1 MIFMVLGICGLTWI
15 LKKWWYKSGGVL
27 VEKQGQDKKKVVVFG
42 ASQSGNK
49 AMRRLED
56 FNIIIEGFT
65 DNNTK
70 KWGKQ
75 FSGKPVFPPEEIFR
89 DKESYL
95 IIISSVY
102 EDEIM
107 QQCLDAGMD
116 KDSVYILEDFIIQQT
131 GIFMKRYSYLE
142 GIKPYVNNERTL
154 VITVPNKN
162 NEYSGVT
169 SWMYSVAYGL
179 ASINAK
185 FLVLTEEMGDE
196 MPACAVQHVVPYN
209 SYAFEEDTGDGIRI
223 RTGKDYPG
231 LYKKET
237 DSLVHIMMQNLP
249 CTVITS
255 ETYGAEYVATYIL
268 KKLFPGLVK
277 VVTVIHSDEKARY
290 KRGIWHEKDL
300 DGYLCV
306 AESSLGKW
314 EKEYNVP
321 SWKLF
326 YHEFPVLCTGEGQ
339 HAYSKENEPVRLGFL
354 GRLEV
359 NAKRCD
365 LLVKITQELEKK
377 KINYSLSIAGEG
389 SYKEELKKFIEEN
402 SLQDRLVLAGFVKH
416 SSLGR
421 FWNDKDICIITSDYE
436 GSCTAVME
444 AMSYGAVPVVTNFSS
459 AGSLVDDGTDGYIVP
474 AGGYK
479 DIADKICSLYYSRDL
494 IEKMGNMNKEKM
506 SGKYSP
512 EGYAAYLVKMQEE
525 IWERSSTV

>member
-1 MIFMVLGICGLTWI
+1 M
-15 LKKWWYKSGGVL
+15 
-27 VEKQGQDKKKVVVFG
+27 EKQVQNNRKVVVFG

-56 FNIIIEGFT
+56 FGIIIEGFT
-65 DNNTK
+65 DNNSK

-75 FSGKPVFPPEEIFR
+75 FSGKPVLPPEEIFR
-89 DKESYL
+89 DKDSYL

-107 QQCLDAGMD
+107 QQCMDAGMD
-116 KDSVYILEDFIIQQT
+116 KGSVYILEDFIIQQT
-131 GIFMKRYSYLE
+131 DIFMKRYSYLE

-196 MPACAVQHVVPYN
+196 MPACAVQHVIPYN
-209 SYAFEEDTGDGIRI
+209 SYAFEEDTGDGIRV
-223 RTGKDYPG
+223 RTGKGYPG

-255 ETYGAEYVATYIL
+255 ETYGAEYVAAYIL

-277 VVTVIHSDEKARY
+277 VVTVIHSDERARY

-314 EKEYNVP
+314 EKEYSVP
-321 SWKLF
+321 PWKLF
-326 YHEFPVLCTGEGQ
+326 YHEFPVLCTGGGQ
-339 HAYSKENEPVRLGFL
+339 HDYSKENEPVRLGFL

-365 LLVKITQELEKK
+365 LLVKIAEELEKK

-402 SLQDRLVLAGFVKH
+402 SLQDKVVLAGFVKH

-474 AGGYK
+474 AGDYK
-479 DIADKICSLYYSRDL
+479 EIANKICSLYYSRDL
-494 IEKMGNMNKEKM
+494 IENMGNMNKEKM

>member
-1 MIFMVLGICGLTWI
+1 M
-15 LKKWWYKSGGVL
+15 
-27 VEKQGQDKKKVVVFG
+27 EKQGQDNRKVVVFG

-56 FNIIIEGFT
+56 FGIIIEGFT
-65 DNNTK
+65 DNNSK

-89 DKESYL
+89 DKDSYL

-107 QQCLDAGMD
+107 QQCMDAGMD
-116 KDSVYILEDFIIQQT
+116 KGSVYILEDFIIQQT
-131 GIFMKRYSYLE
+131 DIFMKRYSYLE

-196 MPACAVQHVVPYN
+196 MPACAVQHVIPYN
-209 SYAFEEDTGDGIRI
+209 SYAFEEDTGDGIRV
-223 RTGKDYPG
+223 RTGKGYPG

-255 ETYGAEYVATYIL
+255 ETYGAEYVAAYIL
-268 KKLFPGLVK
+268 KKLFPELVK
-277 VVTVIHSDEKARY
+277 VVTVIHSDERARY

-314 EKEYNVP
+314 EKGYNVP

-365 LLVKITQELEKK
+365 LLVKIAEELEKK

-402 SLQDRLVLAGFVKH
+402 SLQDKVVLAGFVKH

-474 AGGYK
+474 AGDYK
-479 DIADKICSLYYSRDL
+479 EIADKICSLYYSRDL
-494 IEKMGNMNKEKM
+494 IEKMGNIDKEKI
-506 SGKYSP
+506 SKKYSP
-512 EGYAAYLVKMQEE
+512 EGYANYLINMQGK
-525 IWERSSTV
+525 IWEKN

>member
-1 MIFMVLGICGLTWI
+1 M
-15 LKKWWYKSGGVL
+15 
-27 VEKQGQDKKKVVVFG
+27 EKQGQDNKKVVVFG

-75 FSGKPVFPPEEIFR
+75 FSGKHVFPPEEIFK
-89 DKESYL
+89 DKDSYL

-116 KDSVYILEDFIIQQT
+116 KDSVYILEDFIIRQT
-131 GIFMKRYSYLE
+131 GIFMGHYSYLE
-142 GIKPYVNNERTL
+142 GIKPYVNSGRTL

-179 ASINAK
+179 ASTNAK
-185 FLVLTEEMGDE
+185 FIILTEDMGDE
-196 MPACAVQHVVPYN
+196 MPSCAVQHVIPYN
-209 SYAFEEDTGDGIRI
+209 SYAFEEDTGDGIRV
-223 RTGKDYPG
+223 RRGEGYPG

-237 DSLVHIMMQNLP
+237 DSLVHMMLQNLP

-255 ETYGAEYVATYIL
+255 ETYGAEYVAAYIL
-268 KKLFPGLVK
+268 KNLFPGLVK
-277 VVTVIHSDEKARY
+277 VVTVIHSDERARY

-306 AESSLGKW
+306 AESSVEKW

-321 SWKLF
+321 SWKIF
-326 YHEFPVLCTGEGQ
+326 YHGFPVLCTEEGQ
-339 HAYSKENEPVRLGFL
+339 HVYSKANEPVRLGFL

-359 NAKRCD
+359 KAKRCD
-365 LLVKITQELEKK
+365 LLVKVIQELEKK
-377 KINYSLSIAGEG
+377 EINYSLSIAGEG

-402 SLQDRLVLAGFVKH
+402 SLQDRVELAGFVKH
-416 SSLGR
+416 SSLGE
-421 FWNDKDICIITSDYE
+421 FWNDKDICIVTSDYE

-459 AGSLVDDGTDGYIVP
+459 AGRLVTDGVDGYIVP
-474 AGGYK
+474 AGDYK
-479 DIADKICSLYYSRDL
+479 GIADNISRLFYSRDL
-494 IEKMGNMNKEKM
+494 IEKMGDINRKKIPEE
-506 SGKYSP
+506 YSP
-512 EGYAAYLVKMQEE
+512 ERYAAYLVKMQEQ
-525 IWERSSTV
+525 IWERN

>member
-1 MIFMVLGICGLTWI
+1 M
-15 LKKWWYKSGGVL
+15 
-27 VEKQGQDKKKVVVFG
+27 
-42 ASQSGNK
+42 
-49 AMRRLED
+49 
-56 FNIIIEGFT
+56 
-65 DNNTK
+65 
-70 KWGKQ
+70 
-75 FSGKPVFPPEEIFR
+75 
-89 DKESYL
+89 
-95 IIISSVY
+95 
-102 EDEIM
+102 
-107 QQCLDAGMD
+107 
-116 KDSVYILEDFIIQQT
+116 
-131 GIFMKRYSYLE
+131 
-142 GIKPYVNNERTL
+142 
-154 VITVPNKN
+154 
-162 NEYSGVT
+162 
-169 SWMYSVAYGL
+169 
-179 ASINAK
+179 
-185 FLVLTEEMGDE
+185 
-196 MPACAVQHVVPYN
+196 
-209 SYAFEEDTGDGIRI
+209 
-223 RTGKDYPG
+223 
-231 LYKKET
+231 
-237 DSLVHIMMQNLP
+237 
-249 CTVITS
+249 
-255 ETYGAEYVATYIL
+255 
-268 KKLFPGLVK
+268 FPGLVK

>member
-1 MIFMVLGICGLTWI
+1 M
-15 LKKWWYKSGGVL
+15 
-27 VEKQGQDKKKVVVFG
+27 EKQVEDNKKVVVFG

-75 FSGKPVFPPEEIFR
+75 FSGKHVFPPEEIFK
-89 DKESYL
+89 DKDSYL

-116 KDSVYILEDFIIQQT
+116 KDSVYILEDFIIWQT
-131 GIFMKRYSYLE
+131 GIFMEKYSYLK
-142 GIKPYVNNERTL
+142 GIKPYVNSERTL
-154 VITVPNKN
+154 IITVPNKN

-185 FLVLTEEMGDE
+185 FIILTEDMGDE
-196 MPACAVQHVVPYN
+196 MPSCAVQHVIPYN
-209 SYAFEEDTGDGIRI
+209 SYAFEEDTGDGIRV
-223 RTGKDYPG
+223 RRGKGYPG

-237 DSLVHIMMQNLP
+237 DSLIHMMLQNLP

-255 ETYGAEYVATYIL
+255 ETYGAEYVAAYIL
-268 KKLFPGLVK
+268 KKLFPELVK
-277 VVTVIHSDEKARY
+277 VVTVIHSDERARY

-306 AESSLGKW
+306 AESSVEKW

-321 SWKLF
+321 SWKIF
-326 YHEFPVLCTGEGQ
+326 YHEFPVLCTGEGK
-339 HAYSKENEPVRLGFL
+339 HVYSKASGPLRLGFL

-365 LLVKITQELEKK
+365 LLVKIIQELEKK

-402 SLQDRLVLAGFVKH
+402 SLQDRVELAGFVKH
-416 SSLGR
+416 SSLGK

-444 AMSYGAVPVVTNFSS
+444 AMSYGVVPVVTNFSS
-459 AGSLVDDGTDGYIVP
+459 AGRLVTDGEDGYIVP
-474 AGGYK
+474 TGDYIG
-479 DIADKICSLYYSRDL
+479 IADKISSLSCSRDL
-494 IEKMGNMNKEKM
+494 IEKMGDINKEKM

-525 IWERSSTV
+525 IWERSGIV

>member
-1 MIFMVLGICGLTWI
+1 M
-15 LKKWWYKSGGVL
+15 
-27 VEKQGQDKKKVVVFG
+27 EKQVQNNRKVVVFG

-56 FNIIIEGFT
+56 FGIIIEGFT
-65 DNNTK
+65 DNNSK

-75 FSGKPVFPPEEIFR
+75 FSGKPVLPPEEIFR
-89 DKESYL
+89 DKDSYL

-107 QQCLDAGMD
+107 QQCMDAGMD
-116 KDSVYILEDFIIQQT
+116 KGSVYILEDFIIQQT
-131 GIFMKRYSYLE
+131 DIFMKRYSYLE

-196 MPACAVQHVVPYN
+196 MPACAVQHVIPYN
-209 SYAFEEDTGDGIRI
+209 SYAFEEDTGDGIRV
-223 RTGKDYPG
+223 RTGKGYPG

-255 ETYGAEYVATYIL
+255 ETYGAEYVAAYIL

-277 VVTVIHSDEKARY
+277 VVTVIHSDERARY

-326 YHEFPVLCTGEGQ
+326 YHEFPVLCTGGGQ
-339 HAYSKENEPVRLGFL
+339 HDYSKENEPVRLGFL

-365 LLVKITQELEKK
+365 LLVKIAEELEKK

-402 SLQDRLVLAGFVKH
+402 SLQDKVVLAGFVKH

-474 AGGYK
+474 AGDYK
-479 DIADKICSLYYSRDL
+479 EIADKICSLYYSRDL

-525 IWERSSTV
+525 IWKRSSTV